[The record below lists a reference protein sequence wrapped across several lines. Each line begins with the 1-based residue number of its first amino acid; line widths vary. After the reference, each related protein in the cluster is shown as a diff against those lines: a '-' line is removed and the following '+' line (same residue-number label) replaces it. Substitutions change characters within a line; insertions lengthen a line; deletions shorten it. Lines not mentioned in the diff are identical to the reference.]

1 MPRQRRAARTWQR
14 KQIDNAP
21 EKGDVLLDLYSQLHV
36 GTIHTH
42 KPKSGELVR
51 SAPLFEVNMSVKIN
65 VGVMGANA
73 SGEVDLVL
81 YQIECSQEQIDAG
94 EHYDM
99 AKDRASAD
107 GHEPA
112 IAFDEKDPAWKHFGV
127 NPAYRDFFQKLAVN
141 LQDTFVNRGNEPSGA
156 DVIEHLSGAIGDFL
170 LRDEIN
176 EQFHLVFDSAAGRL
190 LDVYLPEGD
199 DLAYWRAAGAMI
211 VAVDIHAAYARP
223 SLSNYDLET
232 AAKSLMKRSA
242 KYGFSVDS
250 TNVGDLMREELALND
265 FEELPAE
272 FGPVLVAAQA
282 AYVDKQ
288 AQSSTNTDRPR
299 G

>member
-1 MPRQRRAARTWQR
+1 
-14 KQIDNAP
+14 
-21 EKGDVLLDLYSQLHV
+21 
-36 GTIHTH
+36 
-42 KPKSGELVR
+42 
-51 SAPLFEVNMSVKIN
+51 MSVKIN